1 MYVHYWTM
9 AVSDRGVP
17 VLFRWRDCDPF
28 FFGTSKKWAHSA
40 KTKETVE
47 DVPLDMAD
55 MGLSMSV
62 KYIVPAWWL
71 QSIKNISEKP

>member
-1 MYVHYWTM
+1 M
-9 AVSDRGVP
+9 AVSHIGLYKCAVSMKGLRP
-17 VLFRWRDCDPF
+17 LFLVGHLQKMGEP
-28 FFGTSKKWAHSA
+28 SAENHS
-40 KTKETVE
+40 ETVE

-71 QSIKNISEKP
+71 QSIKIYQ